1 MPIVCLSRAGTDSF
15 ESLGAAVFSTCPD
28 RTHLRV
34 RQRPEPAPDDVGAKV
49 TVRSIPA
56 SGFGDG
62 YEDGQRRRGA
72 PK

>member
-15 ESLGAAVFSTCPD
+15 VSRGAAAFGMSGSNASARAAATGVA
-28 RTHLRV
+28 
-34 RQRPEPAPDDVGAKV
+34 PEDADARAA
-49 TVRSIPA
+49 VRSIPA

-62 YEDGQRRRGA
+62 CEDGQRRRGA